1 MFSLT
6 VCDHI
11 MIAHSF
17 QGEEF
22 GPAQRMH
29 GATFAVEA
37 EFRAPVLDDHQLL
50 VDIGLAKTEL
60 RRVLETV
67 DYSNLDENPL
77 FLGLNTTTEYMAFP
91 YSPAA
96 LLGLLVLEGAAGS
109 RWSRRDVIE
118 DLAPRGTDGMGRV
131 RGAAYDRE
139 TVMSAV
145 TVETKGAISGSSGS
159 TGRNG

>member
-37 EFRAPVLDDHQLL
+37 EFRAPALDDHQLL

-60 RRVLETV
+60 RRVLDTV

-77 FLGLNTTTEYMAFP
+77 LLGLNTTTEYMAFHIHQLLASACADGRLGRGGRSVTSLKILLREAP
-91 YSPAA
+91 TAWAA
-96 LLGLLVLEGAAGS
+96 FEGP
-109 RWSRRDVIE
+109 
-118 DLAPRGTDGMGRV
+118 LT
-131 RGAAYDRE
+131 
-139 TVMSAV
+139 
-145 TVETKGAISGSSGS
+145 
-159 TGRNG
+159 TGKP